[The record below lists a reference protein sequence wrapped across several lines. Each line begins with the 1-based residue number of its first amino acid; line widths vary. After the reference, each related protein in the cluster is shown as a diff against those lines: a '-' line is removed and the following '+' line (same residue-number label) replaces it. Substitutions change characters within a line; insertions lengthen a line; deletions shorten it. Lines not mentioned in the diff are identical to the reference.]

1 MLPGRGYHPV
11 RGAPAL
17 PAGGSAGRG
26 ALLAEPFVMLIRA
39 DITPHIKAEEAAYK
53 AAPRAAPP
61 EQPRPPRSPRP
72 LRALAARAEVVHLQG
87 GANPRTAG
95 KYIVQKIRKAYFYYY
110 FFFFFG
116 EADFLQQVEKMKP
129 SLQFFL
135 AGFLS
140 LILQTRLC
148 YGIKWIALS
157 KTPSALAL
165 NQTQHCKQLEGL
177 VVSQV
182 QLCRS
187 NLELMQTIIQAAR
200 EVIKTC
206 RKTFSD
212 MRWNCSSIELA
223 PNYLLDLERGTRESA
238 FVYALS
244 AAAISHTI
252 ARACTTGDLPGCSC
266 GPIPDAPMKM
276 KKSGSQANKLMH
288 LHNSEVGRQ
297 VLKASLEM
305 KCKCHGV
312 SGSCS
317 IKTCW
322 KGLQELRDIALDLKN
337 KYLSATKVVHR
348 PMGTRKYLVPK
359 DIDIRP
365 VKETELIYLQS
376 SPDFCMKNEK
386 VGSHGTQDR
395 QCNKTSNGSDS
406 CDLMCC
412 GRGYNPYMDK
422 VVERCHCKYHWCCY
436 VTCKKCERTVERYV
450 CK

>member
-1 MLPGRGYHPV
+1 
-11 RGAPAL
+11 
-17 PAGGSAGRG
+17 
-26 ALLAEPFVMLIRA
+26 
-39 DITPHIKAEEAAYK
+39 
-53 AAPRAAPP
+53 
-61 EQPRPPRSPRP
+61 
-72 LRALAARAEVVHLQG
+72 
-87 GANPRTAG
+87 
-95 KYIVQKIRKAYFYYY
+95 
-110 FFFFFG
+110 
-116 EADFLQQVEKMKP
+116 
-129 SLQFFL
+129 
-135 AGFLS
+135 
-140 LILQTRLC
+140 
-148 YGIKWIALS
+148 ALS

-266 GPIPDAPMKM
+266 GPIPGETPGPGYRWGGCADNLNYGLIMGSKFSDAPMKM

-322 KGLQELRDIALDLKN
+322 KGLQELRDIALDLKT

>member
-1 MLPGRGYHPV
+1 MRLFNAQGR
-11 RGAPAL
+11 A
-17 PAGGSAGRG
+17 
-26 ALLAEPFVMLIRA
+26 
-39 DITPHIKAEEAAYK
+39 TPKLKGNTLCRKSGKPLFCVILFPLEKPISFIKW
-53 AAPRAAPP
+53 
-61 EQPRPPRSPRP
+61 
-72 LRALAARAEVVHLQG
+72 
-87 GANPRTAG
+87 G
-95 KYIVQKIRKAYFYYY
+95 K
-110 FFFFFG
+110 
-116 EADFLQQVEKMKP
+116 VEKMKP
-129 SLQFFL
+129 NPRFFL

-140 LILQTRLC
+140 LILQTGLC

>member
-1 MLPGRGYHPV
+1 MP
-11 RGAPAL
+11 
-17 PAGGSAGRG
+17 
-26 ALLAEPFVMLIRA
+26 
-39 DITPHIKAEEAAYK
+39 K
-53 AAPRAAPP
+53 
-61 EQPRPPRSPRP
+61 
-72 LRALAARAEVVHLQG
+72 VVHLQG

-266 GPIPDAPMKM
+266 GPIPGETPGPGYRWGGCADNLNYGLIMGSKFSDAPMKM

>member
-1 MLPGRGYHPV
+1 MKP
-11 RGAPAL
+11 
-17 PAGGSAGRG
+17 
-26 ALLAEPFVMLIRA
+26 
-39 DITPHIKAEEAAYK
+39 
-53 AAPRAAPP
+53 
-61 EQPRPPRSPRP
+61 
-72 LRALAARAEVVHLQG
+72 
-87 GANPRTAG
+87 NPR
-95 KYIVQKIRKAYFYYY
+95 
-110 FFFFFG
+110 FFC
-116 EADFLQQVEKMKP
+116 
-129 SLQFFL
+129 

-140 LILQTRLC
+140 LILQTGLC

-266 GPIPDAPMKM
+266 GPIPGETPGPGYRWGGCADNLNYGLIMGSKFSDAPMKM

-297 VLKASLEM
+297 LKLEM
-305 KCKCHGV
+305 VWKPAFLQALGV
-312 SGSCS
+312 HP
-317 IKTCW
+317 
-322 KGLQELRDIALDLKN
+322 D
-337 KYLSATKVVHR
+337 
-348 PMGTRKYLVPK
+348 PK
-359 DIDIRP
+359 
-365 VKETELIYLQS
+365 VKELDPNL
-376 SPDFCMKNEK
+376 
-386 VGSHGTQDR
+386 R

>member
-1 MLPGRGYHPV
+1 MKP
-11 RGAPAL
+11 
-17 PAGGSAGRG
+17 
-26 ALLAEPFVMLIRA
+26 
-39 DITPHIKAEEAAYK
+39 
-53 AAPRAAPP
+53 
-61 EQPRPPRSPRP
+61 
-72 LRALAARAEVVHLQG
+72 
-87 GANPRTAG
+87 NPR
-95 KYIVQKIRKAYFYYY
+95 
-110 FFFFFG
+110 
-116 EADFLQQVEKMKP
+116 
-129 SLQFFL
+129 FFL

-140 LILQTRLC
+140 LILQTGLC

-266 GPIPDAPMKM
+266 GPIPGETPGPGYRWGGCADNLNYGLIMGSKFSDAPMKM

>member
-1 MLPGRGYHPV
+1 MGNHCKDHKKQPGAVSEVFHLQER
-11 RGAPAL
+11 AL
-17 PAGGSAGRG
+17 PKLKENTLCKILRK
-26 ALLAEPFVMLIRA
+26 LLFKKQISLEKLISFA
-39 DITPHIKAEEAAYK
+39 QQEKA
-53 AAPRAAPP
+53 
-61 EQPRPPRSPRP
+61 
-72 LRALAARAEVVHLQG
+72 
-87 GANPRTAG
+87 
-95 KYIVQKIRKAYFYYY
+95 
-110 FFFFFG
+110 
-116 EADFLQQVEKMKP
+116 EKMKP
-129 SLQFFL
+129 SLRFFL
-135 AGFLS
+135 AGFLL
-140 LILQTRLC
+140 LILQTGLC

-157 KTPSALAL
+157 KTSLALAL

-223 PNYLLDLERGTRESA
+223 PNYLLDLDRGTRESA

-322 KGLQELRDIALDLKN
+322 KGLQELRDIALDLKT

-395 QCNKTSNGSDS
+395 SAWRERENPRSQYSRQCNKTSNGSDS

>member
-1 MLPGRGYHPV
+1 
-11 RGAPAL
+11 
-17 PAGGSAGRG
+17 
-26 ALLAEPFVMLIRA
+26 MLIRA

-61 EQPRPPRSPRP
+61 EQPRSPRSPRP
-72 LRALAARAEVVHLQG
+72 LRARAARAEVVHLQG
-87 GANPRTAG
+87 GANTRTAG
-95 KYIVQKIRKAYFYYY
+95 KYIVQKIRKAFYYY
-110 FFFFFG
+110 YFFFG

-129 SLQFFL
+129 SLRFFL

-140 LILQTRLC
+140 LILQTGLC

-266 GPIPDAPMKM
+266 GPIP
-276 KKSGSQANKLMH
+276 GL
-288 LHNSEVGRQ
+288 E
-297 VLKASLEM
+297 SL
-305 KCKCHGV
+305 
-312 SGSCS
+312 S
-317 IKTCW
+317 
-322 KGLQELRDIALDLKN
+322 
-337 KYLSATKVVHR
+337 
-348 PMGTRKYLVPK
+348 
-359 DIDIRP
+359 
-365 VKETELIYLQS
+365 
-376 SPDFCMKNEK
+376 
-386 VGSHGTQDR
+386 
-395 QCNKTSNGSDS
+395 
-406 CDLMCC
+406 
-412 GRGYNPYMDK
+412 
-422 VVERCHCKYHWCCY
+422 
-436 VTCKKCERTVERYV
+436 
-450 CK
+450 

>member
-1 MLPGRGYHPV
+1 
-11 RGAPAL
+11 
-17 PAGGSAGRG
+17 
-26 ALLAEPFVMLIRA
+26 MLIRA
-39 DITPHIKAEEAAYK
+39 DITPHIKADGAAYK
-53 AAPRAAPP
+53 AAPGAVPSERT
-61 EQPRPPRSPRP
+61 RSSRS
-72 LRALAARAEVVHLQG
+72 LARVEVISF
-87 GANPRTAG
+87 G
-95 KYIVQKIRKAYFYYY
+95 KQEK
-110 FFFFFG
+110 
-116 EADFLQQVEKMKP
+116 VEKMKP

-135 AGFLS
+135 AGFLL
-140 LILQTRLC
+140 LILQTGLC
-148 YGIKWIALS
+148 YGIKWIGLS
-157 KTPSALAL
+157 KTPLALTL

-187 NLELMQTIIQAAR
+187 NLELMQTIIQAAQ

-322 KGLQELRDIALDLKN
+322 KGLQELQDIALDLKN

>member
-1 MLPGRGYHPV
+1 
-11 RGAPAL
+11 
-17 PAGGSAGRG
+17 
-26 ALLAEPFVMLIRA
+26 
-39 DITPHIKAEEAAYK
+39 
-53 AAPRAAPP
+53 
-61 EQPRPPRSPRP
+61 
-72 LRALAARAEVVHLQG
+72 
-87 GANPRTAG
+87 
-95 KYIVQKIRKAYFYYY
+95 
-110 FFFFFG
+110 
-116 EADFLQQVEKMKP
+116 MKP
-129 SLQFFL
+129 SLRFFL
-135 AGFLS
+135 AGFL
-140 LILQTRLC
+140 LWILQTGLC

-157 KTPSALAL
+157 KTPLVLAL

-322 KGLQELRDIALDLKN
+322 KGLQELQDIALDLKT

>member
-1 MLPGRGYHPV
+1 MTKRQ
-11 RGAPAL
+11 
-17 PAGGSAGRG
+17 
-26 ALLAEPFVMLIRA
+26 FLI
-39 DITPHIKAEEAAYK
+39 T
-53 AAPRAAPP
+53 
-61 EQPRPPRSPRP
+61 
-72 LRALAARAEVVHLQG
+72 
-87 GANPRTAG
+87 
-95 KYIVQKIRKAYFYYY
+95 
-110 FFFFFG
+110 
-116 EADFLQQVEKMKP
+116 
-129 SLQFFL
+129 FFL
-135 AGFLS
+135 AFV
-140 LILQTRLC
+140 LQNGTC
-148 YGIKWIALS
+148 NGIKWLALF

-165 NQTQHCKQLEGL
+165 NQSQHCKQLEGL

-206 RKTFSD
+206 RKAFSD
-212 MRWNCSSIELA
+212 MRWNCSSIERA

-297 VLKASLEM
+297 SLKASLEM

-322 KGLQELRDIALDLKN
+322 KGLQDLKDIALDLKN
-337 KYLSATKVVHR
+337 RYLSATKVVHR
-348 PMGTRKYLVPK
+348 PMGTRKHLVPK
-359 DIDIRP
+359 ELDIRP
-365 VKETELIYLQS
+365 VKESELVYLQS

-386 VGSHGTQDR
+386 VGSYGTQDR
-395 QCNKTSNGSDS
+395 
-406 CDLMCC
+406 
-412 GRGYNPYMDK
+412 
-422 VVERCHCKYHWCCY
+422 
-436 VTCKKCERTVERYV
+436 
-450 CK
+450 

>member
-1 MLPGRGYHPV
+1 
-11 RGAPAL
+11 
-17 PAGGSAGRG
+17 
-26 ALLAEPFVMLIRA
+26 
-39 DITPHIKAEEAAYK
+39 
-53 AAPRAAPP
+53 
-61 EQPRPPRSPRP
+61 
-72 LRALAARAEVVHLQG
+72 
-87 GANPRTAG
+87 
-95 KYIVQKIRKAYFYYY
+95 
-110 FFFFFG
+110 
-116 EADFLQQVEKMKP
+116 MKP
-129 SLQFFL
+129 SRRFL
-135 AGFLS
+135 LAAFLS
-140 LILQTRLC
+140 LILQPGIC
-148 YGIKWIALS
+148 HGIKWLALS
-157 KTPSALAL
+157 KTPPVLAL

-177 VVSQV
+177 VMSQV

-322 KGLQELRDIALDLKN
+322 KGLQELRDIAQDLKN

-412 GRGYNPYMDK
+412 GRGYNPYTDK

>member
-1 MLPGRGYHPV
+1 ML
-11 RGAPAL
+11 L
-17 PAGGSAGRG
+17 
-26 ALLAEPFVMLIRA
+26 
-39 DITPHIKAEEAAYK
+39 
-53 AAPRAAPP
+53 
-61 EQPRPPRSPRP
+61 
-72 LRALAARAEVVHLQG
+72 
-87 GANPRTAG
+87 
-95 KYIVQKIRKAYFYYY
+95 
-110 FFFFFG
+110 
-116 EADFLQQVEKMKP
+116 
-129 SLQFFL
+129 
-135 AGFLS
+135 
-140 LILQTRLC
+140 
-148 YGIKWIALS
+148 ALS
-157 KTPSALAL
+157 KTSLALAL

-223 PNYLLDLERGTRESA
+223 PNYLLDLDRGTRESA

-266 GPIPDAPMKM
+266 GPIPGETPGPGYRWGGCADNLNYGLIMGSKFSDAPMKM

-322 KGLQELRDIALDLKN
+322 KGLQELRDIALDLKT

-395 QCNKTSNGSDS
+395 KGKCVLQACIYPELDDSHDCEPASQGSTGIHLQRLEKMTVGNGGRQCNKTSNGSDS

-450 CK
+450 CNFELIAEGK